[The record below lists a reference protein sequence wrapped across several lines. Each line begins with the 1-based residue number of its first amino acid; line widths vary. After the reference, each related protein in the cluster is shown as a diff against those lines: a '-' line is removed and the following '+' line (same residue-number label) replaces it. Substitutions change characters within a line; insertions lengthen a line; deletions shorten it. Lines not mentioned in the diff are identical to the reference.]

1 MKKEVIE
8 LEAIWYGGGFHF
20 KLLGDKTGL
29 VVDDFATDDK
39 PSKIE
44 DYKIIEFWKK
54 VEELGVWKWYK
65 KYPYWKQKYEPMLDG
80 CDWKLKLRDRNG
92 RAKYCAGY
100 ESFPRKFKKLIRE
113 LNNLFGS
120 NIEL

>member
-80 CDWKLKLRDRNG
+80 CEWKFKLRDRNG

>member
-1 MKKEVIE
+1 MKEEVIE

-20 KLLGDKTGL
+20 RLLGDKTGL
-29 VVDDFATDDK
+29 VVDDFAADDK

-65 KYPYWKQKYEPMLDG
+65 KYPYWKQKYEPKLDG

-120 NIEL
+120 NIEF

>member
-20 KLLGDKTGL
+20 ILQEDKTGL
-29 VVDDFATDDK
+29 VLMNFGEDSETTKIDE
-39 PSKIE
+39 SKI
-44 DYKIIEFWKK
+44 IIFWKK
-54 VEELGVWKWYK
+54 VEELGVWNWHK

-80 CDWKLKLRDRNG
+80 CDWKLKLRDRDG
-92 RAKYCAGY
+92 RVKFCSGY
-100 ESFPRKFKKLIRE
+100 ESYPRKFKVFIKV

-120 NIEL
+120 NIEF

>member
-8 LEAIWYGGGFHF
+8 LEAIWYRGGFHF
-20 KLLGDKTGL
+20 RLLGDKTGL

-92 RAKYCAGY
+92 RAKYCEGY
-100 ESFPRKFKKLIRE
+100 ESFPRKFKKLIIE

-120 NIEL
+120 KIEF